1 MAELLPYLI
10 IAAKNCSLD
19 IIAQKKKLSPTSDEL
34 LQFYAENRQT
44 DPNNISESSVAS
56 CISSMPPIYR
66 RVLDL
71 KYIMGMKNREISEYL
86 QMNQSTVESRL
97 RRGKQML
104 KNEII
109 RQNKMDQKG

>member
-1 MAELLPYLI
+1 
-10 IAAKNCSLD
+10 
-19 IIAQKKKLSPTSDEL
+19 
-34 LQFYAENRQT
+34 
-44 DPNNISESSVAS
+44 
-56 CISSMPPIYR
+56 
-66 RVLDL
+66 
-71 KYIMGMKNREISEYL
+71 MGMKNREISEYL